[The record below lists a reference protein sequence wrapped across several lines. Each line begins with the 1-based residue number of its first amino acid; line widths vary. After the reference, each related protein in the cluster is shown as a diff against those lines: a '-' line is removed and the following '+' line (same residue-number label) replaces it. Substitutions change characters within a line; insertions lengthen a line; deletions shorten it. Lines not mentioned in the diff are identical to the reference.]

1 MAGQGAATHPPAAPL
16 PKALPSLQLSWIS
29 WNFSVLGERA
39 QIRGDL
45 IIECSPLNSWGEI
58 SKCSSCRRPGLE
70 EISNPGELGV
80 GGGV

>member
-16 PKALPSLQLSWIS
+16 PNLQLSWIS

-39 QIRGDL
+39 QIQGDL

-58 SKCSSCRRPGLE
+58 SKCSSCSRLGLE
-70 EISNPGELGV
+70 EITNPGEC
-80 GGGV
+80 GGV